1 MTPLFCLA
9 TAIYFEARG
18 EETLGQMAVA
28 QVVINRMVD
37 DRYPDTVC
45 DVVWEPKAF
54 SFTHDGKSDKMKHAE
69 SRSKALQVA
78 KSTLRGDGIGITSTH
93 YHTLSVSPYW
103 NQHYSVDGVVGNH
116 VFYTNNTPYK

>member
-78 KSTLRGDGIGITSTH
+78 KYTSRGDGRGNTTAN
-93 YHTLSVSPYW
+93 YEKRDVSPEW
-103 NQHYSVDGVVGNH
+103 NESKSEKGVGGSER
-116 VFYTNNTPYK
+116 